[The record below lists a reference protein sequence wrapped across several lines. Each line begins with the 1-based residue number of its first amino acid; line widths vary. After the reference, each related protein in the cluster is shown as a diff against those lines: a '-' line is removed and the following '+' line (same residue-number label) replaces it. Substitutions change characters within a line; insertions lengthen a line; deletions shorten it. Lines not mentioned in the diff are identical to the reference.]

1 MIFRK
6 LAVIG
11 GAIAIV
17 GGLGLA
23 LPTVAGAASGYPGTT
38 TVTTVPGSTNPPGG
52 STTTT
57 TQGNSGGTTNP
68 GGGTQP
74 CVSTVT
80 IYAGNSAVVVLTGCS
95 PSSTFAIS
103 IAGVTTGI
111 TANSDGAGNVTLTI
125 AVSGDPDVS
134 VNGSTPVSATYGS
147 NTVTLANT
155 SGGAGGTVNVNIP
168 NATTSALGTSG
179 SGSSGGS
186 LAFTGADLL
195 ALIIGSLFLLATGT
209 LLVVFTRRR
218 TRHQQI

>member
-1 MIFRK
+1 VIFRK

-11 GAIAIV
+11 GAIAII
-17 GGLGLA
+17 GGLGLV
-23 LPTVAGAASGYPGTT
+23 LPTAAGAASGYPGTT
-38 TVTTVPGSTNPPGG
+38 TVTTVT
-52 STTTT
+52 
-57 TQGNSGGTTNP
+57 GTTIP

-80 IYAGNSAVVVLTGCS
+80 VYTGNSAGVVLTGCS
-95 PSSTFAIS
+95 PNSTYSVS
-103 IAGVTTGI
+103 IDGVAAGV

-125 AVSGDPDVS
+125 AASDPHLS
-134 VNGSTPVSATYGS
+134 VNGSTPVPATYGS

-195 ALIIGSLFLLATGT
+195 ALIIGALFLLATGT

-218 TRHQQI
+218 ASHQQI

>member
-1 MIFRK
+1 VIFRK
-6 LAVIG
+6 LAVMG

-23 LPTVAGAASGYPGTT
+23 LPTAAGAASGYPGTT
-38 TVTTVPGSTNPPGG
+38 TVTTVPGSTNP
-52 STTTT
+52 
-57 TQGNSGGTTNP
+57 

-80 IYAGNSAVVVLTGCS
+80 IYSGNSAVVVLTGCS
-95 PSSTFAIS
+95 PNSTFAIS
-103 IAGVTTGI
+103 IDGMAAGV

-125 AVSGDPDVS
+125 AASDPHLS
-134 VNGSTPVSATYGS
+134 VNGSTPVPATYGS

-179 SGSSGGS
+179 SGSSAGS

-195 ALIIGSLFLLATGT
+195 ALIIGALFLLAMGT

-218 TRHQQI
+218 ASHQQV

>member
-38 TVTTVPGSTNPPGG
+38 T
-52 STTTT
+52 TTT
-57 TQGNSGGTTNP
+57 TQGTSGGTIPGGTTNP

-74 CVSTVT
+74 CVSTDT
-80 IYAGNSAVVVLTGCS
+80 IYVGNSADVVLTGCS
-95 PSSTFAIS
+95 PNSTYSVS
-103 IAGVTTGI
+103 IDGVAAGV

-125 AVSGDPDVS
+125 AASDPHLS
-134 VNGSTPVSATYGS
+134 VNGSTPVPATYGS

-195 ALIIGSLFLLATGT
+195 ALIIGALFLLAMGT

-218 TRHQQI
+218 ASHQQV